1 VEQGRRPIGSV
12 AAMDV
17 EIAFTGLPVTSL
29 ATGRDF
35 FERLFG
41 RPADVEVAVD
51 EVMWRL
57 AESAWLYVV
66 VDAARAGQGLVAL
79 SVSDL
84 PATLAE
90 LAQRH
95 IHPDR
100 TEDVGGG
107 RKATVLDPDGNTVA
121 IISVPVERAAG
132 ATQRATG

>member
-1 VEQGRRPIGSV
+1 VEQGRRLIGSV
-12 AAMDV
+12 EAMDV
-17 EIAFTGLPVTSL
+17 EIVFTGVPVTSL
-29 ATGRDF
+29 DEGRNF

-79 SVSDL
+79 SVADL

-90 LAQRH
+90 LAPRY
-95 IHPDR
+95 IRPDR
-100 TEDVGGG
+100 LEEVGGG
-107 RKATVLDPDGNTVA
+107 QKATMLDPDGNTVA
-121 IISVPVERAAG
+121 IISVP
-132 ATQRATG
+132 TS